1 MNGPETVPDRDYTT
15 QQAAD
20 LCGMSI
26 NTLLSWQRRYGM
38 PNPRRNTR
46 GERAYTPEDI
56 AKVRWLQA
64 ETARGVPIREAVRR
78 YPGPGHP
85 DRDDAPVE
93 DVVVALD
100 TTPMPPASTRPTS
113 TTRPQRDLLAAVERF
128 DRAGLSALL
137 SRLALESDPAT
148 VAEHVVLPAVDTLA
162 RRVETGASDPAI
174 LLCGLHW
181 LAIRL
186 AHWLDA
192 LNPARQRGTPV
203 AILVPE
209 REGPGAIVALSH
221 GLQLARQ
228 GTHVIDL
235 PPNAPLEAF
244 VAVARASAGVGSV
257 LLFAADDRARRHA
270 EGRAALLSDLLPA
283 AVEVTVVAPGESPA
297 PPQRMR
303 EDAAGTA
310 PVAPD

>member
-26 NTLLSWQRRYGM
+26 NTLLSWERRYGM
-38 PNPRRNTR
+38 PTPRRNAR
-46 GERAYTPEDI
+46 GERVYTPEDI
-56 AKVRWLQA
+56 AQVRWLQA

-78 YPGPGHP
+78 YPGSRRP
-85 DRDDAPVE
+85 DRDDASVE

-100 TTPMPPASTRPTS
+100 TSPMPPAGDRPTP
-113 TTRPQRDLLAAVERF
+113 TTRPQRDLLTAVERF

-137 SRLALESDPAT
+137 SRLALESDPAS

-174 LLCGLHW
+174 LICVLPW
-181 LAIRL
+181 IATRL

-192 LNPARQRGTPV
+192 LNPARQTGTPV

-209 REGPGAIVALSH
+209 REGPGAIAALSH
-221 GLQLARQ
+221 GLQLTRQ

-235 PPNAPLEAF
+235 PPDAPLDAI

-257 LLFAADDRARRHA
+257 LLVAASSRARRHA

-283 AVEVTVVAPGESPA
+283 AVEVTVVAPGEAPSP
-297 PPQRMR
+297 PRRRR
-303 EDAAGTA
+303 EDVAGTA